1 MRGFQ
6 EEKGMLRN
14 NKDVA
19 PLRGV
24 RYFLLDM
31 DGTIYLDTTLFD
43 GTLDFL
49 DILKKQ
55 RKRAIY
61 ITNNSSKNTKEY
73 IKKLHNIG
81 IETTEEDFCTSAHA
95 LVYNLKKVLPGA
107 RIYLVGTPP
116 LAEYLEENGFVLVDD
131 YTEDPEARPD
141 FVVLGFDTT
150 VTYEKLRIACDYLRD
165 EVEFWATHPDMVCP
179 MRPGHP
185 VPDAGA
191 FLLLFKGATGREP
204 SFVAGKPNPCMI
216 QMVMDKYGLRPEEV
230 AVVGDRLNTDI
241 LSAVNAGVIS
251 VCVLTGESQLE
262 DIDAAPPEGRP
273 DYVFD
278 SIKDLYLLLAGD
290 ETTGDSFS
298 GCGGNGLLPGNICNN
313 M

>member
-1 MRGFQ
+1 MQ
-6 EEKGMLRN
+6 RN
-14 NKDVA
+14 AKNAA
-19 PLRGV
+19 PLSEV
-24 RYFLLDM
+24 KAFLLDM

-43 GTLDFL
+43 GTLQFL

-55 RKRAIY
+55 RKRAFY

-73 IKKLHNIG
+73 VKKLHRLG
-81 IETTEEDFCTSAHA
+81 IKAKDDDFCASFHA
-95 LVYNLKKVLPGA
+95 LVYNLNKVHPGA

-116 LAEYLEENGFVLVDD
+116 LADYLSENGFTLVDD
-131 YTEDPEARPD
+131 YTDDPEKRPD

-150 VTYEKLRIACDYLRD
+150 VTYEKLRIASDYLID
-165 EVEFWATHPDMVCP
+165 GVEYWATHPDMVCP

-191 FLLLFKGATGREP
+191 FMLLFKGATGREP

-216 QMVMDKYGLRPEEV
+216 QMVMDKYGLKPTEV

-241 LSAVNAGVIS
+241 MSAINAGVIS
-251 VCVLTGESQLE
+251 VCVLTGETTLS
-262 DIDAAPPEGRP
+262 DIEAAPGPNKP

-278 SIKDLYLLLAGD
+278 SIKDLYEVLSNSKSD
-290 ETTGDSFS
+290 HKSK
-298 GCGGNGLLPGNICNN
+298 
-313 M
+313 